1 MSQRQGKTRE
11 WHCSSISS
19 ASPGNIDKD
28 AHYQKL
34 IRDLIGLNDKRFH
47 AYMRLVDF
55 EYYLV
60 KCGYIKDSDEVDE
73 ILNKCVLFPE
83 WE

>member
-1 MSQRQGKTRE
+1 
-11 WHCSSISS
+11 
-19 ASPGNIDKD
+19 
-28 AHYQKL
+28 L